1 MRRVADFSWW
11 CPGYVLLTV
20 GELSNFVRRC
30 NQSVCFTDV
39 FILFW
44 ENILKHLFC
53 WLNDFCVAARYKINI
68 ENI

>member
-1 MRRVADFSWW
+1 MRRVADFSWWCPWW

-30 NQSVCFTDV
+30 SQSVCFTDV

-44 ENILKHLFC
+44 
-53 WLNDFCVAARYKINI
+53 NDFCVAARYKINI
-68 ENI
+68 KNI